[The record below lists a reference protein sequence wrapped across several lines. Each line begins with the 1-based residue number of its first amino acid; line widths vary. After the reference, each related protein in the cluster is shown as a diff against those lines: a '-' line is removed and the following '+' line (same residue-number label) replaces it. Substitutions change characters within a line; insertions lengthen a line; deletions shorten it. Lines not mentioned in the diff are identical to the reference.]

1 MVVGIIIGCA
11 LILLGAFYVVK
22 FINKEKGKPHKP
34 KKEKVKKSKIAKD
47 ETVVKNVHLTVKSP
61 YMLRKEVL
69 FWKYLN
75 LILPK
80 QYIVVPKVSLVDLF
94 IPDGDK
100 SIFRL
105 IADKTLDYVIFNEQ
119 NMNIALVLD
128 IYDKSYGD
136 EKLDEQDPFLLEILA
151 KLNIKVASIFVSND
165 FDREKCKNQIYS
177 ALGLYTGSQTN
188 DKEQNNDIK

>member
-1 MVVGIIIGCA
+1 MIVVACA
-11 LILLGAFYVVK
+11 LLLLGAFYTYK
-22 FINKEKGKPHKP
+22 FIKKEKSKPHKP
-34 KKEKVKKSKIAKD
+34 KKEKVRKSKIAPK
-47 ETVVKNVHLTVKSP
+47 EAVVKNVHLRVKSP

-80 QYIVVPKVSLVDLF
+80 QYVVVPKVSLVDLF

-105 IADKTLDYVIFNEQ
+105 IADKTLDYVIFHEA
-119 NMNIALVLD
+119 NMTVALVLD

-136 EKLDEQDPFLLEILA
+136 EQLDEQDPFLLDILA
-151 KLNIKVASIFVSND
+151 KLNIKVTSIFVSND
-165 FDREKCKNQIYS
+165 FDRESCKKQIYS
-177 ALGLYTGSQTN
+177 ALGLYVEAEA
-188 DKEQNNDIK
+188 KEKEKKGD

>member
-1 MVVGIIIGCA
+1 MEIIIILSCCVGA
-11 LILLGAFYVVK
+11 LAIFYLVK
-22 FINKEKGKPHKP
+22 FISNQLKKPKKP
-34 KKEKVKKSKIAKD
+34 KKEKTKKRKSKIAPQ
-47 ETVVKNVHLTVKSP
+47 ETIVKNVHLTVKSP
-61 YMLRKEVL
+61 YMMRKEVL

-119 NMNIALVLD
+119 NMSVALVID
-128 IYDKSYGD
+128 IYDKSYSD
-136 EKLDEQDPFLLEILA
+136 EQLEEQDPFLLEILS
-151 KLNIKVASIFVSND
+151 KLNIKVLSLMVASD
-165 FDREKCKNQIYS
+165 FDRDLAKDKILS
-177 ALGLYTGSQTN
+177 ALGINTSNASATASE
-188 DKEQNNDIK
+188 KV